1 MIMIL
6 VLYAIFASSML
17 ISKAIMPYTG
27 LMFLT
32 GARMLIGGGLL
43 MAFQY
48 FSPSQKFILKKE
60 HIKYYVQ
67 LMIFN
72 ILITYTAR
80 FWALKNLPAFKVSFL
95 HNLAP
100 FITSFY
106 AYLFLKE
113 RMTSKQ
119 WLGLSVGLLGMI
131 PILLTTTPS
140 ETSMGEMF
148 FVSLPELAAIAS
160 VAASSYGW
168 IIMRKLI
175 KENNYS
181 PMMANGIS
189 MTFGGAL
196 SLAISLPLEG
206 VYPVSNSAMFWTL
219 LVAVILVSN
228 IVCHNLYGHLLRSYS
243 PTLLSFAGFITPF
256 FAAFYEWVL
265 WGQTITWHFYASSII
280 VFAGL
285 FLFYKDELY
294 HQKLVD

>member
-1 MIMIL
+1 MIL

-32 GARMLIGGGLL
+32 AARMLIGGGIL
-43 MAFQY
+43 MGFQY

-67 LMIFN
+67 LMVFN
-72 ILITYTAR
+72 ILITYTMR

-113 RMTSKQ
+113 RMSGKQ
-119 WLGLSVGLLGMI
+119 WLGLGVGLLGMI
-131 PILLTTTPS
+131 PILLTSTPH
-140 ETSMGEMF
+140 EVRLGEF
-148 FVSLPELAAIAS
+148 FFISLPELAAIAS

-181 PMMANGIS
+181 PMMANAIS

-196 SLAISLPLEG
+196 ALAISLPLEG
-206 VYPVSNSAMFWTL
+206 VYPVTNSVAFWSL
-219 LVAVILVSN
+219 LIAVILVSN
-228 IVCHNLYGHLLRSYS
+228 IICHNLYGHLLRTYS
-243 PTLLSFAGFITPF
+243 PTLLSFAGFIAPF
-256 FAAFYEWVL
+256 FAALYEWLL
-265 WGQTITWHFYASSII
+265 WGQTITWHFYVSSVI

-294 HQKLVD
+294 HQRLVD

>member
-1 MIMIL
+1 MVII
-6 VLYAIFASSML
+6 LYAIFASSIL
-17 ISKAIMPYTG
+17 ISKTIMPYTG

-32 GARMLIGGGLL
+32 GARMVIGGGLL

-48 FSPSQKFILKKE
+48 FSPSQKFIFKKE
-60 HIKYYVQ
+60 HFKYYAQ
-67 LMIFN
+67 LAIFN

-80 FWALKNLPAFKVSFL
+80 YWALITLPAFKVSFL

-100 FITSFY
+100 FITAFY
-106 AYLFLKE
+106 AYAFLKD
-113 RMTSKQ
+113 RMSKKQ
-119 WLGLSVGLLGMI
+119 WVGLGIGLLGMI
-131 PILLTTTPS
+131 PILITTTPG
-140 ETSMGEMF
+140 EASMGEVF
-148 FVSLPELAAIAS
+148 FISLPELAAIAS
-160 VAASSYGW
+160 VAASCYGW

-175 KENNYS
+175 KENGYS

-189 MTFGGAL
+189 MTLGGIL

-206 VYPVSNSAMFWTL
+206 FYPVTNSTIFWTQL
-219 LVAVILVSN
+219 FAVILVSN
-228 IVCHNLYGHLLRSYS
+228 IICHNLYGHLLRTYS

-265 WGQTITWHFYASSII
+265 NGQTITWHFYASSII

-294 HQKLVD
+294 HQRLAD

>member
-1 MIMIL
+1 
-6 VLYAIFASSML
+6 ML

-43 MAFQY
+43 MGFQY
-48 FSPSQKFILKKE
+48 FNPSQKFILKKE
-60 HIKYYVQ
+60 HLWYYAQ

-80 FWALKNLPAFKVSFL
+80 FWALRHLPAFKVSFL

-113 RMTSKQ
+113 RMTWKQ
-119 WLGLSVGLLGMI
+119 WTGLGIGLLGMI
-131 PILLTTTPS
+131 PILILSTPA
-140 ETSMGEMF
+140 ETSMGEF
-148 FVSLPELAAIAS
+148 FFISLPELAAIGS
-160 VAASSYGW
+160 VAASCYGW

-206 VYPVSNSAMFWTL
+206 WYPVTNSYAFWTL
-219 LVAVILVSN
+219 LIAVILVSN
-228 IVCHNLYGHLLRSYS
+228 IVCHNLYGHLLRTYS

-256 FAAFYEWVL
+256 FAAFYEWIIF
-265 WGQTITWHFYASSII
+265 GQTISWHFYISSII
-280 VFAGL
+280 VFVGL
-285 FLFYKDELY
+285 FLFYKDELST
-294 HQKLVD
+294 QRLVD